1 MDYQLA
7 GKTALVTGASKGI
20 GFAIAQ
26 SLAAEG
32 VRVVLSARGQT
43 DLYKAAEN
51 IRASGGDATGLVA
64 DVSDPQGIDALFE
77 EVKKIAAPDILIVN
91 AGGPPAGLPSTLSQE
106 AWAKGYDL
114 TLMSAVRLAYG
125 ALPAMRERGWGRIIN
140 VTSLSVKEP
149 INTLT
154 LSNAFRAAVTGFA
167 KTLSTEVAA
176 QGITVNNVAPGYTA
190 TERLDEI
197 FESEQDRT
205 DLEGSIPAA
214 RFAAPEEVAAAAVFL
229 ASQGAAYITGQTL
242 MVDGGATKGVF

>member
-1 MDYQLA
+1 MDYQLT

-64 DVSDPQGIDALFE
+64 DVSDPRGIDTLFE

-114 TLMSAVRLAYG
+114 TLMSAGAPRLRSLARHARAGLGAHHQRDEPVR
-125 ALPAMRERGWGRIIN
+125 
-140 VTSLSVKEP
+140 
-149 INTLT
+149 
-154 LSNAFRAAVTGFA
+154 
-167 KTLSTEVAA
+167 
-176 QGITVNNVAPGYTA
+176 QG
-190 TERLDEI
+190 
-197 FESEQDRT
+197 T
-205 DLEGSIPAA
+205 DQH
-214 RFAAPEEVAAAAVFL
+214 V
-229 ASQGAAYITGQTL
+229 
-242 MVDGGATKGVF
+242 